1 MSYNCPF
8 ERYNSMEFTD
18 EIFGARILETI
29 TDGLYSGNLNAIREY
44 IQNSIDE
51 GAKKIDIRFENGN
64 SDLVIVDDGNGMSKI
79 ELEDSVKLG
88 KSSKGEDQIGWR
100 GIGIYSGVSA
110 SEKLVIITKKC
121 NSPKLRLEMNN
132 GILGTARRSTR
143 TAASVLQEAISDVEE
158 LELGKDESYKKDHY
172 TIIRL
177 ETILPTQAGT
187 FTKGALRDYL
197 SKIVPASFDYSKV
210 PKLKE
215 VDDWLETNGAKPQ
228 QTQIFFDG
236 VQIFRPPFDLEKYYE
251 NPIFHI
257 FSFKNQ
263 KIALAWFLTN
273 RDNKE
278 LTWPYGGIFF
288 KKKGM
293 TIGDEKLI
301 RQYYT
306 GQYNVWQYGEIH
318 IISSEIYENA
328 GRNGFEYNTQF
339 LQFLDQVKEFL
350 KNLQNVNRYKS
361 ATVKINK
368 LNILKRTYEGGDISR
383 AKSLFKQ
390 ITDVGV
396 TRRTVTSESSFQ
408 IVKEAIDEH
417 SRIVDKEITEFGTAI
432 GERESTIARAELQK
446 AKEDLQRMIN
456 NLPSPV
462 KKSVKRSRGEGL
474 LNPVNTVADSIEDL
488 LRKKTGE
495 NPDKFIELI
504 QRAYGWGGVTKR
516 KKVAPILWIHNIEEK
531 NLRFGVMVYTFY
543 DLIINEFKHEKGK
556 EVLKWLENTSEIERY
571 KVMTEIVAVMGLLYR
586 LIDHSSKRRP
596 QLLSE
601 P

>member
-1 MSYNCPF
+1 
-8 ERYNSMEFTD
+8 MEFTD

-44 IQNSIDE
+44 IQNSVDE
-51 GAKKIDIRFENGN
+51 GAKRIDIRFENGN
-64 SDLVIVDDGNGMSKI
+64 KDLIIVDDGNGMSKTK
-79 ELEDSVKLG
+79 LEDAVKLG
-88 KSSKGEDQIGWR
+88 KSSKGNNQIGWR

-110 SEKLVIITKKC
+110 SEKLVIITKKR

-132 GILGTARRSTR
+132 GVLGTARRSTR
-143 TAASVLQEAISDVEE
+143 SAASVLQEAVSDIEE
-158 LELGKDESYKKDHY
+158 LELGRDESYENDHY

-187 FTKGALRDYL
+187 FTKEKLKEYL
-197 SKIVPASFDYSKV
+197 SKVVPVPFDYSKV

-215 VDDWLETNGAKPQ
+215 INDWLEANGAKQ
-228 QTQIFFDG
+228 QDTQIFFEDE
-236 VQIFRPPFDLEKYYE
+236 QILRPPFDIERYYE
-251 NPIFHI
+251 TPIYHI
-257 FSFKNQ
+257 FSIGDRN
-263 KIALAWFLTN
+263 IALAWLLTN

-278 LTWPYGGIFF
+278 LAWPYGGIFF

-328 GRNGFEYNTQF
+328 GRGGFEYNTEF

-350 KNLQNVNRYKS
+350 KDLQNVNRYKS
-361 ATVKINK
+361 TAVKSNK
-368 LNILKRTYEGGDISR
+368 LKIIKSTYEKGDILKTK
-383 AKSLFKQ
+383 AQLKQ
-390 ITDVGV
+390 IGD
-396 TRRTVTSESSFQ
+396 TSSTMRSFPDEPSFK

-417 SRIVDKEITEFGTAI
+417 AQTIDDEISGIKTALGEKESSIK
-432 GERESTIARAELQK
+432 RAELQK
-446 AKEDLQRMIN
+446 AKEDLQKMIN
-456 NLPSPV
+456 NLPPPV
-462 KKSVKRSRGEGL
+462 KKSMKRLKGEGL
-474 LNPVNTVADSIEDL
+474 LNPVNTVADSIEEL
-488 LRKKTGE
+488 LKRKTGE
-495 NPDKFIELI
+495 NPDKFIELV

-516 KKVAPILWIHNIEEK
+516 KGITPHLWIHNIEEK
-531 NLRFGVMVYTFY
+531 NLRFGVMVYAFY

-556 EVLKWLENTSEIERY
+556 EVLKWLETTSEIERY
-571 KVMTEIVAVMGLLYR
+571 KVMTEIVASMGLLYR

-596 QLLSE
+596 